1 MKKKTKLIHFIA
13 IAIVLIIYF
22 LIINYLISNNI
33 IDYKTTIPIRAML
46 FKNPQ
51 ILELVIYGVILL
63 PIVTF
68 FIVDSVL
75 EEQNR
80 VK

>member
-33 IDYKTTIPIRAML
+33 IDYKTTIPTNGMV
-46 FKNPQ
+46 FKKPQ
-51 ILELVIYGVILL
+51 VLELVIAGVILL